1 MTLNAM
7 TANTVSDEL
16 RRKW

>member
-1 MTLNAM
+1 MMLNAM

-16 RRKW
+16 WRKW